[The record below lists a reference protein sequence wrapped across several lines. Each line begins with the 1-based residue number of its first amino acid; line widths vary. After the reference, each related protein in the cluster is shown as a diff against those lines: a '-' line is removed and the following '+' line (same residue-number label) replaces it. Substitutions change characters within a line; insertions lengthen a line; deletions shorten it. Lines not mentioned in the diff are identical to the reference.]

1 MPIEY
6 FSAHREARENHFWGD
21 FFSGVSFG
29 LLVGTLLFISTII
42 Y

>member
-6 FSAHREARENHFWGD
+6 FSAHREARENHFWSD

-29 LLVGTLLFISTII
+29 LLAGTLLFISTII
-42 Y
+42 F